1 MIDIMAKKNYFFAV
15 PIIILIVALVIFL
28 AKGIIVDI
36 QFQGGTIIE
45 MEMQDSNFDPNE
57 IGAVLNK
64 NLNRV
69 ISAQKVETYNPEE
82 ESDKLSI
89 LMLKIPEENLSD
101 EEINSIIE
109 LMTKEYNAKRV
120 YRMQNVEPFIANE
133 TKQKGIRAV
142 TIASAL
148 ILVYI
153 WWRFS
158 TISGLPA
165 GVAALIALIH
175 DTLMIL
181 AAYIIF
187 RIPINESFVAAVL
200 TILGY
205 SINDTII
212 IYDRIRENSKRMGGM
227 SLRELSN
234 ISIKQTLSRTI
245 NTSLTTLIAIL
256 TVYIFASLNNIES
269 IKDFTFP
276 LIIGTISGVY
286 STLFIAIPLWVMWK
300 EREARR
306 KIEAKPTKARG

>member
-276 LIIGTISGVY
+276 LIIGTVSGVY